1 MREPKLPDTSHAL
14 SLRSQLL
21 RRLLIPLV
29 TLFCFGAAASYYI
42 ALGFANSAYDRALY
56 DSARSLAQ
64 QIKVVD
70 GRTVVDLPRA
80 ALEMFEW
87 DDLDTTYY
95 RISSE
100 SEGFVFGHKA
110 MPDAPPPPKDSQRA
124 QYFDGD
130 MLQQKVRVVALQL
143 PAGPNGAP
151 VKVQVAETRNKRSQ
165 LVHDILLT
173 LVLPQLMIIAMAGVL
188 VWFGVTTGLVSLRLI
203 EREIATRTHRDLSP
217 LPDRRVPTEVLPL
230 THAINDLM
238 QRLGQTLSVQHR
250 FISDAAH
257 QLRTP
262 IAGLKVQIER
272 ALLSK
277 DMDEIRPALA
287 QLQTS
292 AERVAHLSNQLLT
305 LARAEPG
312 ASDQTRFTDLDL
324 NAIARE
330 TGMQWVPRA
339 LERNIDLGF
348 AGSDVP
354 VPIRGDGLLL
364 QELIS
369 NLIDNAV
376 RYGRDGGSIT
386 ISVAARPQPQFTIED
401 DGPGIPEHERDR
413 VFERFHRL
421 PDSPGGGS
429 GLGLAIVREIA
440 QAHGATVALDT
451 PDSGGGTRIRI
462 TFAGA

>member
-1 MREPKLPDTSHAL
+1 MPAIPTR
-14 SLRSQLL
+14 SLRRQLL
-21 RRLLIPLV
+21 LRLLVPLV
-29 TLFCFGAAASYYI
+29 TLFFFGAAASYFI

-64 QIKVVD
+64 QIKVVNE
-70 GRTVVDLPRA
+70 RTVVDLPRA

-95 RISSE
+95 RISSAT
-100 SEGFVFGHKA
+100 EGFVFGHKA
-110 MPDAPPPPKDSQRA
+110 MPDPPATLKEDLRTR
-124 QYFDGD
+124 YYDGAILD
-130 MLQQKVRVVALQL
+130 RKVRVVALDL
-143 PAGPNGAP
+143 PVGPNGAL
-151 VKVQVAETRNKRSQ
+151 VRVQVGETRNKRTL
-165 LVHDILLT
+165 LVKEILLA
-173 LVLPQLMIIAMAGVL
+173 LVLPQGLLIALAGVL
-188 VWFGVTTGLVSLRLI
+188 VWFGVASGLVPLLLL
-203 EREIATRTHRDLSP
+203 EKEIATRTHLDLSP
-217 LPDRRVPTEVLPL
+217 LPDRNVPAEVRPL

-250 FISDAAH
+250 FIADAAH

-262 IAGLKVQIER
+262 IAGLKIQIER

-277 DMDEIRPALA
+277 DMDEIRPALS
-287 QLQTS
+287 QLRTS

-312 ASDQTRFTDLDL
+312 ASDAARFTDIDL

-339 LERNIDLGF
+339 LDRNIDLGF
-348 AGSDVP
+348 SGSDRP
-354 VPIRGDGLLL
+354 AHIRGDMLLL

-376 RYGRDGGSIT
+376 CYGREGGSIT
-386 ISVAARPQPQFTIED
+386 VSVMAQPAPQISIED
-401 DGPGIPEHERDR
+401 DGPGIPENERDK

-421 PDSPGGGS
+421 PDSPGDGS

-440 QAHGATVALDT
+440 HAHGAKVRLDS
-451 PDSGGGTRIRI
+451 PAAGTGTHIRI
-462 TFAGA
+462 TFPHI